1 MMIVRLAWRS
11 LWRYRRRNVITVS
24 AIVVGT
30 ALALFFVTMADGTY
44 KKLIDEAVRM
54 GAGYVTVEHRE
65 YGEDLAIG
73 LTVDGVPGLF
83 EEALGIPGVTGV
95 KALIQGQAVISTGSG
110 SAGVGF
116 IGVDPEAERGVSPL
130 AQKIVEGRYLEP
142 GDERGIIVGVR
153 LAERLKLEPG
163 KKMVVTANDAQGEL
177 VNEMLRV
184 TGVFRTGMEEADG
197 FLVQV
202 PLDVARR
209 IFRIGPEA
217 ATRVGLVLASPKDQ
231 SRVLEDLRRR
241 LAGRDV
247 AVRPWQEI
255 MPDLAGFMTVDKGF
269 NYVFQMIIMFIIGF
283 TILNTILMSVLERTR
298 EFATLMAIGTS
309 PLRLRLQVAV
319 ESLFLGLLGTGFGLL
334 IGGGISWYFQVHGI
348 DFSGIYSDDTTIVG
362 YAIDPLIKNHVS
374 VDAFALVG
382 GFVLALTLII
392 GLYPAWRAA
401 RISLPDVLRSR

>member
-11 LWRYRRRNVITVS
+11 LWRYRRRTIITVS

-30 ALALFFVTMADGTY
+30 ALALFIVTMADGMY
-44 KKLIDEAVRM
+44 KKLVDEAVRM
-54 GAGYVTVEHRE
+54 EAGYVTVEHLE
-65 YGEDLAIG
+65 YGEDLSIG
-73 LTVDGVPGLF
+73 LTVDDVPGLF

-142 GDERGIIVGVR
+142 GDGRGIIVGVR

-163 KKMVVTANDAQGEL
+163 KKLVVTTNDIRGDL

-184 TGVFRTGMEEADG
+184 TGLFQTGAEEADG

-209 IFRIGPEA
+209 VFRIGPEG
-217 ATRVGLVLASPKDQ
+217 ATRVGLVLESPKDQ
-231 SRVLEDLRRR
+231 GRVLAELRRR
-241 LAGRDV
+241 LAGRSV
-247 AVRPWQEI
+247 AVRPWQEV

-269 NYVFQMIIMFIIGF
+269 NYVFQMIILFIIGF

-309 PLRLRLQVAV
+309 SLRLRLQVAV
-319 ESLFLGLLGTGFGLL
+319 ESLFMGLLGPGFGLL
-334 IGGGISWYFQVHGI
+334 IGGGISWYFQARGI

-362 YAIDPLIKNHVS
+362 YAIDPLIKNYVS
-374 VDAFALVG
+374 ADAFALVG

-392 GLYPAWRAA
+392 GLYPAWRSA